1 MRVVKKGITED
12 KDRKIEKDKGEGR
25 KEKGERRE
33 TNQKYL
39 HI

>member
-1 MRVVKKGITED
+1 MGIVKKEITED
-12 KDRKIEKDKGEGR
+12 KDRKIENDMGEGR

-33 TNQKYL
+33 TNQKYI